1 MAVKLNSLKV
11 IYSGCFDKINKDKKS
26 MKLTKIV
33 KIEDVKIHMFFN
45 FNEIFGKNR
54 T

>member
-33 KIEDVKIHMFFN
+33 KIEEVKIHMFLELDKFQ
-45 FNEIFGKNR
+45 
-54 T
+54 